1 MRVLVSDSLS
11 QKGLAVLQAED
22 GIEVVV
28 NTKLTPEQLIAEIP
42 KYDAL
47 IVRSATKVTAAVI
60 EAATNLKV
68 IGRAGVGVDNIDLD
82 AATKRGVVVVNTPGG
97 NSASTAEHTVAMLLS
112 MARNIPQAHMS
123 MKQGKWDRKRFTGV
137 EVRGKVLGVIG
148 LGRVGMEVVKAGVG
162 LGMEVIGYDPFIS
175 ADLTRPLR
183 VKLADLDD
191 LCRQADFITVH
202 TPLNE
207 QTRGLVDARR
217 LGIMKPGVRIVN
229 CARGGIIDE
238 EALIEALKTGTVS
251 AAALDVYESE
261 PPTSSELLK
270 LDNVVLTPHLGA
282 STQEAQENVAVDAAK
297 QVIRV
302 LKGQSFRNA
311 VNLPSID
318 PETYDV
324 LKPYLSLAARLGA
337 FLGATCRGSLEAVEI
352 ECTGELAD
360 LDVGPITNYLLQGFL
375 SPVTEVPVTI
385 VNAPLIA
392 RSRGIRVSETKSKN
406 HKGLLSTIRTRAVGK
421 ETYRSI
427 SGTVY
432 AGSELRIVEVDGYR
446 MDFAPEGDML
456 LIPHVDK
463 PGVIGAVGQLLGTE
477 GINIAA
483 MHVGRREIGG
493 QAVMLLGI
501 DGLPSRSSLD
511 AIKTVDGVLDV
522 HYVRL

>member
-11 QKGLAVLQAED
+11 EKGLALLRAEE
-22 GIEVVV
+22 GMEVVV
-28 NTKLTPEQLIAEIP
+28 NTKLSPEELIAEIP

-47 IVRSATKVTAAVI
+47 IVRSATKVTADVI
-60 EAATNLKV
+60 EAATSLKV

-82 AATKRGVVVVNTPGG
+82 AATKRGIIVVNTPGG
-97 NSASTAEHTVAMLLS
+97 NSASTAEHTIAMLLA

-123 MKQGKWDRKRFTGV
+123 MKQGKWDRKRFIGV

-148 LGRVGMEVVKAGVG
+148 LGRVGMEVVKAAVG

-175 ADLTRPLR
+175 ADVTRPLK

-191 LCRQADFITVH
+191 LCRQSDFITVH

-207 QTRGLVDARR
+207 QTRGLIDARR
-217 LGIMKPGVRIVN
+217 LGLVKPGVRIVN

-238 EALIEALKTGTVS
+238 AALIEALKSGTVA
-251 AAALDVYESE
+251 AAALDVYENE
-261 PPTSSELLK
+261 PPTSSELLA

-282 STQEAQENVAVDAAK
+282 STEEAQDNVAIDAAR
-297 QVIRV
+297 QVINV

-318 PETYDV
+318 PETYDH
-324 LKPYLSLAARLGA
+324 LKPYLSLASRLGA

-352 ECTGELAD
+352 EYTGELAD
-360 LDVGPITNYLLQGFL
+360 LDVSPVTNYLLQGFL
-375 SPVTEVPVTI
+375 SSVTEDHVTI

-406 HKGLLSTIRTRAVGK
+406 HKGVPPAIRTRAVGK
-421 ETYRSI
+421 EKSRSI

-432 AGSELRIVEVDGYR
+432 AGSEMRIIEVDGYR
-446 MDFAPEGDML
+446 MDFAPHGDML
-456 LIPHVDK
+456 LIPHIDQ
-463 PGVIGAVGQLLGTE
+463 PGVIGAVGQLLGRE
-477 GINIAA
+477 KINIAA

-501 DGLPSRSSLD
+501 DGLPSRQSLD

-522 HYVRL
+522 YYVRL